1 MEGKKF
7 NSVTKVTTVN
17 SNQRV
22 LLTDQNGNVTSIGMD
37 ALKADLAVG
46 QHAWCGRVWDTA
58 NATPKAA
65 SYIGSLEL
73 LRELPY
79 ILGLG
84 AYLVK
89 NDHSR
94 RKLDSKDHYKYAT
107 GEAAKLDGSQGHYQ
121 WGWGREFYFV
131 TKDVGGLHYEMIGL
145 KPIPGEYNYKIPIG
159 SISASGF
166 ATIERSSHPQIPP
179 LAVGDQIF

>member
-1 MEGKKF
+1 MPGVEE
-7 NSVTKVTTVN
+7 
-17 SNQRV
+17 
-22 LLTDQNGNVTSIGMD
+22 
-37 ALKADLAVG
+37 
-46 QHAWCGRVWDTA
+46 CGTLN

-65 SYIGSLEL
+65 SYVGSLEL

-107 GEAAKLDGSQGHYQ
+107 GGNQRSWMALKVTISGDG
-121 WGWGREFYFV
+121 
-131 TKDVGGLHYEMIGL
+131 T
-145 KPIPGEYNYKIPIG
+145 
-159 SISASGF
+159 
-166 ATIERSSHPQIPP
+166 
-179 LAVGDQIF
+179 

>member
-17 SNQRV
+17 SNQSL
-22 LLTDQNGNVTSIGMD
+22 LLTDQNGNVTTIGMD

-65 SYIGSLEL
+65 SYVGSLEL
-73 LRELPY
+73 LKELPY

-94 RKLDSKDHYKYAT
+94 RKLDATDHT
-107 GEAAKLDGSQGHYQ
+107 SMPRAK
-121 WGWGREFYFV
+121 
-131 TKDVGGLHYEMIGL
+131 
-145 KPIPGEYNYKIPIG
+145 
-159 SISASGF
+159 
-166 ATIERSSHPQIPP
+166 PP
-179 LAVGDQIF
+179 S

>member
-17 SNQRV
+17 SNQSL

-73 LRELPY
+73 LKELPY

-107 GEAAKLDGSQGHYQ
+107 GEAAKLDRFTGPLPVGMGQRVLLRHQGCR
-121 WGWGREFYFV
+121 W
-131 TKDVGGLHYEMIGL
+131 
-145 KPIPGEYNYKIPIG
+145 
-159 SISASGF
+159 
-166 ATIERSSHPQIPP
+166 PP
-179 LAVGDQIF
+179 LRDDRSQAYPWRVQLQDPYRLHLRLRLRHHRAQHRQTRQLHQHRL